1 MVLPKAANE
10 SSQDSADNKTP
21 RAMSNEEAPKKL
33 GKNAKK
39 RLARKSN
46 EQKPTPSDNL
56 THKFSQLN
64 VQKGNQEHKPRRS
77 GTSRQKKPNP
87 RSPNKSVSTC
97 EQTYPDFWTPQQV
110 DKGLQDKT
118 LISGTFRINKNNY
131 RTAYVTHPD
140 GGVDV
145 TIEGMLARNRALE
158 SDVVVVRILQDTPG
172 VRTGEVVYIK
182 SAEHSRTCVG
192 SVQNFNKNHKYL
204 LFIPRD
210 SRFPRM
216 RVYKMDWPSSLQN
229 ADEKEVLNVLYYAK
243 LESWTNTKYGVGCI
257 TKEVGKNGDVEVE
270 TKAILLEN
278 DLDVTPYGVEMDKFY
293 PSVPFKIPQTEI
305 SKRVDYRDKCV
316 FTIDP
321 LTAKDLDDALSCEEL
336 DNGNVKIGV
345 HISDVSYFLKP
356 DNDLDK
362 AAAFKATSIYMV
374 ESVYHMLPKNLC
386 MMCSLLPGLDRL
398 SFSVFWEMTRQG
410 DVISSEFRKTVINS
424 CTQLAYEHAQEMLEA
439 CDDQELD
446 CTKFPAILHDYK
458 LSYLTHLV
466 KILQSI
472 ALQLRQKR
480 FHNGALRID
489 QPKLSFKLNPQ
500 TSLPES
506 FTIQQ
511 LQDSN
516 KLIEE
521 FMLLANIT
529 VAQHLYQN
537 LPQTAFLRAHLE
549 PQPRML
555 KDLQDFLKSVGV
567 TLNIESSKSIQQS
580 LLSIEQKLDQE
591 VVQGVMLVVNNL
603 CSKAMT
609 RAHYFCVGKI
619 VDEEELRHYAL
630 SVDRYTHFTS
640 PIRRY
645 ADIVVHR

>member
-1 MVLPKAANE
+1 
-10 SSQDSADNKTP
+10 
-21 RAMSNEEAPKKL
+21 
-33 GKNAKK
+33 
-39 RLARKSN
+39 
-46 EQKPTPSDNL
+46 
-56 THKFSQLN
+56 
-64 VQKGNQEHKPRRS
+64 
-77 GTSRQKKPNP
+77 
-87 RSPNKSVSTC
+87 
-97 EQTYPDFWTPQQV
+97 
-110 DKGLQDKT
+110 
-118 LISGTFRINKNNY
+118 
-131 RTAYVTHPD
+131 
-140 GGVDV
+140 
-145 TIEGMLARNRALE
+145 
-158 SDVVVVRILQDTPG
+158 
-172 VRTGEVVYIK
+172 
-182 SAEHSRTCVG
+182 
-192 SVQNFNKNHKYL
+192 
-204 LFIPRD
+204 
-210 SRFPRM
+210 M

-278 DLDVTPYGVEMDKFY
+278 DLDVTPYGAEMDKFY

-410 DVISSEFRKTVINS
+410 EVVSSEFRKTVINS

-446 CTKFPAILHDYK
+446 CTKFPAILHGYK
-458 LSYLTHLV
+458 LSYLTRLV